1 MKIKEKVKRI
11 KATKIHYFF
20 AQGWLEKIWLI
31 VFSSTFVIYG
41 TFGEWGFIFSP
52 TTWVEMLF
60 FLGGVFLYALLG
72 YFVGIIAGWPIIGP
86 IYYNR
91 SLKNGEPFHK
101 GETVQILVGP
111 YRDSIVSV
119 IKAWDAAEYAGGHR
133 IHVDLGSELEDNE
146 IIFTSTEILRVSPK
160 INQ

>member
-1 MKIKEKVKRI
+1 M

-20 AQGWLEKIWLI
+20 AQGWLEKIWHI
-31 VFSSTFVIYG
+31 VFSSVFVIYG
-41 TFGEWGFIFSP
+41 TFGQWGFIVSP
-52 TTWVEMLF
+52 TTWVDPLF

-72 YFVGIIAGWPIIGP
+72 YFVGILVGWPIIGP

-111 YRDSIVSV
+111 YRGRIVPV
-119 IKAWDAAEYAGGHR
+119 MEAWDAAEYAGGHR
-133 IHVDLGSELEDNE
+133 IHVDLRSEVEDNE
-146 IIFTSTEILRVSPK
+146 NIFTSTEILRVSPK